1 MSLVFLSSTFSS
13 LPFPLPFPFF
23 FIHPPI
29 QIELPSNYGPT
40 NEEAA
45 KVGFGLLEGE
55 EKEEEDNIL
64 TAATAGPTTSNTK
77 LRQRVVGADG
87 LVR

>member
-1 MSLVFLSSTFSS
+1 M
-13 LPFPLPFPFF
+13 
-23 FIHPPI
+23 
-29 QIELPSNYGPT
+29 
-40 NEEAA
+40 
-45 KVGFGLLEGE
+45 GFGLLEGE